1 MNEKKLTKVEK
12 VEKQIYKN
20 AEDIKEILAQLQTN
34 SSNIQRNSL
43 ALDILRDYKK
53 ERDRAYIVILILLAI
68 VIMLA
73 SIVIYHHWVK

>member
-12 VEKQIYKN
+12 IEKQIYKN
-20 AEDIKEILAQLQTN
+20 AEDIKEILVQLQTN